1 MNFVSLSKVKP
12 AALRDVVI
20 RDISLPVPGKIPRSM
35 ILIASSIA
43 ANVGGNNLS
52 ILSSFVL
59 VSANTST

>member
-52 ILSSFVL
+52 ILS
-59 VSANTST
+59 